1 MLPRLHSTVLLFAA
15 GSTLYGCG
23 GGGSSDAPPVVPAD
37 TVAPVIVVDT
47 PLDGSLTNQA
57 GQTLIGHLSE
67 PATLTVNG
75 LPALVDASNQFS
87 FGPVTLAEGSN
98 RFALIAA
105 DPAGNTNEVALTIT
119 LDSIAPAPAGLDA
132 ITRSSAIGGSIGI
145 IGLAGSVEAEAT
157 VYITNQA
164 TSQQVTTPAGSDGA
178 FSTEI
183 AGADSDVLTLVEKAT
198 KEVEMADVVLDPNAL
213 TIGFARRFATYKRA
227 SLFLTDLD
235 RIGARGGE
243 TAGGAGGLGGEA
255 EGGDDRRLL
264 HRERHHVILAVD
276 QEVDA
281 EADRH
286 AHDADNVLDHGVG
299 VAQVEDGLT
308 VDESLVVLRRQQT
321 AVAHRAHALLHRQL
335 VERGECGGAHWDA
348 CFLFTSVDDPLPSF
362 CGRPRAAAL
371 KRALRPKLLRM
382 TTFEV
387 ATIAATRRRETLTC
401 APDVKKGLASIL
413 RRVETASRAAQ
424 IRKRRIPVSWLGTT
438 RV

>member
-75 LPALVDASNQFS
+75 LPAQVDASNQFS
-87 FGPVTLAEGSN
+87 FGPMTLAEGTN
-98 RFALIAA
+98 TFALLAV
-105 DPAGNTNEVALTIT
+105 DPAGNSAGIELRVT

-183 AGADSDVLTLVEKAT
+183 AGADSDLLTLVVRDA
-198 KEVEMADVVLDPNAL
+198 AGNSSAA
-213 TIGFARRFATYKRA
+213 GSRRCYR
-227 SLFLTDLD
+227 
-235 RIGARGGE
+235 
-243 TAGGAGGLGGEA
+243 
-255 EGGDDRRLL
+255 
-264 HRERHHVILAVD
+264 
-276 QEVDA
+276 
-281 EADRH
+281 
-286 AHDADNVLDHGVG
+286 
-299 VAQVEDGLT
+299 
-308 VDESLVVLRRQQT
+308 LRRAQ
-321 AVAHRAHALLHRQL
+321 AHAERQ
-335 VERGECGGAHWDA
+335 RWWWCGCADA
-348 CFLFTSVDDPLPSF
+348 PRQSDATG
-362 CGRPRAAAL
+362 GR
-371 KRALRPKLLRM
+371 
-382 TTFEV
+382 
-387 ATIAATRRRETLTC
+387 
-401 APDVKKGLASIL
+401 
-413 RRVETASRAAQ
+413 
-424 IRKRRIPVSWLGTT
+424 
-438 RV
+438 